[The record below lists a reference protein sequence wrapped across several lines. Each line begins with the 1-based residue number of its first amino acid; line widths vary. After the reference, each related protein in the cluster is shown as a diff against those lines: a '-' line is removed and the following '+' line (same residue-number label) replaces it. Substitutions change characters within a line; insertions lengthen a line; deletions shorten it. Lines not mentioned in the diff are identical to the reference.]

1 MNSTKLIKWGN
12 SQGVILP
19 KHLCEHVGLAVGDR
33 VEISVDA
40 STHKIELTFQPPDL
54 DVQIG

>member
-19 KHLCEHVGLAVGDR
+19 KHLCEHIGLAVGDK

-40 STHKIELTFQPPDL
+40 ATHKIELTCQPPEL

>member
-19 KHLCEHVGLAVGDR
+19 KHLCEHIGAMVGDR
-33 VEISVDA
+33 VDISVDA
-40 STHKIELTFQPPDL
+40 ATHKIELTFQPPAL
-54 DVQIG
+54 EAKAS